1 MFIKIFNKVLNK
13 LFKED
18 IEKTKVLSGKNLL
31 NNQSIKNSK
40 NINDYEASIFSQWGE
55 DGIINYLINV
65 IEPKEKT
72 FLEFGVD
79 NYDESNTRFL
89 LFNKNWSGHIID
101 GSQKNIDYIKKSY
114 YYWKYDINAYCKF
127 IDCEN
132 VNNFLKS
139 KIKKKLSLLSLD
151 IDGNDYWVL
160 QELDLNY
167 FNPEILIC
175 EYNSLLGNKY
185 ALTTPYE
192 KKFIRNQKGYL
203 YYGASIL
210 AFTKLCK
217 KKGYF
222 LVGSNLNG
230 NNLFFLRNDLKNKF
244 DEKNHEEV
252 FQYSKFRE
260 SRDKNGN
267 LTFENYEKSQN
278 IISNYE
284 FYNVDTE
291 KNIIFKDLKI

>member
-1 MFIKIFNKVLNK
+1 MLIKIFNKILNK
-13 LFKED
+13 IFKED
-18 IEKTKVLSGKNLL
+18 IEKTKILSGKNLL
-31 NNQSIKNSK
+31 NNQIIKNS
-40 NINDYEASIFSQWGE
+40 NNLNDYEASIFSQWGE
-55 DGIINYLINV
+55 DGIINYLID
-65 IEPKEKT
+65 IIKPKEKT

-101 GSQKNIDYIKKSY
+101 GSKKNIDYIKQSY

-132 VNNFLKS
+132 INDFLKS

-160 QELDLNY
+160 KELDLNY

-175 EYNSLLGNKY
+175 EYNSLLGSKY
-185 ALTTPYE
+185 ALTTPYDKNFTRS
-192 KKFIRNQKGYL
+192 KKDYL
-203 YYGASIL
+203 YYGASIQ

-217 KKGYF
+217 KKGFF

-230 NNLFFLRNDLKNKF
+230 NNLFFVRDDFRNKF
-244 DEKNHEEV
+244 EEKNPEQV

-260 SRDKNGN
+260 SRDKEGN
-267 LTFENYEKSQN
+267 LTFKNYEQSQK
-278 IISNYE
+278 IISSYE
-284 FYNVDTE
+284 FYNLETE
-291 KNIIFKDLKI
+291 KKVIFKDLKI

>member
-40 NINDYEASIFSQWGE
+40 NLNDYEASIFSQWGE
-55 DGIINYLINV
+55 DGIINYLINI
-65 IEPKEKT
+65 IEPKEKI

-101 GSQKNIDYIKKSY
+101 GSQKNIDHIKKSY

-132 VNNFLKS
+132 VNDFLKS
-139 KIKKKLSLLSLD
+139 KIKNKLSLLSLD

-167 FNPEILIC
+167 FNPKILIC
-175 EYNSLLGNKY
+175 EYNSLLGSKY
-185 ALTTPYE
+185 ALTTPYDRN
-192 KKFIRNQKGYL
+192 FIRNKKDYL
-203 YYGASIL
+203 YYGASIQ

-222 LVGSNLNG
+222 LIGSNLNG

-244 DEKNHEEV
+244 EEKNPEQV

-260 SRDKNGN
+260 SRDQKGN
-267 LTFENYEKSQN
+267 LTFKNYEQSQK
-278 IISNYE
+278 IISDYE

-291 KNIIFKDLKI
+291 KKIIFKDLKI